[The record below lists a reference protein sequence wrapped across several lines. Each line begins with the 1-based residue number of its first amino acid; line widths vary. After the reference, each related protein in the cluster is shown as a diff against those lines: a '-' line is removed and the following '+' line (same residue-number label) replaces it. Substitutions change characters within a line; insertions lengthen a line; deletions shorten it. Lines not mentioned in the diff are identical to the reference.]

1 MMEGFNITVVDLLS
15 WDKME
20 DKILE
25 SKNQMV
31 LWLLVLVELNLLIIL
46 LNYIHLLMELLV
58 KIQELL
64 LILQTTVPMKL
75 Q

>member
-1 MMEGFNITVVDLLS
+1 MMEGFNITVVDLLF

-25 SKNQMV
+25 FKNQMV
-31 LWLLVLVELNLLIIL
+31 LWLLVPVELNLLIIL
-46 LNYIHLLMELLV
+46 LNYIHLSMELLV